1 MLCYLTVN
9 VYFYRFCDHWR
20 FVSQRF
26 AFLGAF
32 IVYLE
37 SDRLITRPELAEML
51 GGTVYESRKC
61 AIFVDHVSVIVLIVE
76 YQVITFAAFKLG

>member
-1 MLCYLTVN
+1 MYLTVD
-9 VYFYRFCDHWR
+9 VTFYRFCDHWR

-51 GGTVYESRKC
+51 GGTCIMCLENVEC
-61 AIFVDHVSVIVLIVE
+61 LCNHAVSWMTITAC
-76 YQVITFAAFKLG
+76 TFAVFELVCHL